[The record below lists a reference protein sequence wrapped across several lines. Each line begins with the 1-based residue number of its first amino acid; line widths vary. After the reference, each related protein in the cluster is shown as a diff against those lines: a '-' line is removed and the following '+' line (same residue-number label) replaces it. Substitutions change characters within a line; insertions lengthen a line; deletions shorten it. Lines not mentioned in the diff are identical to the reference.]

1 MVNMLIMMIIERS
14 FVIDHSEFTR
24 IDRRLDRDGFNIVF
38 VFFI

>member
-14 FVIDHSEFTR
+14 FVIDHSEFIR

-38 VFFI
+38 VFL